1 MNLVR
6 RIIIVLVGISLALL
20 VTVLLVMPD
29 TILSLA
35 VNLTSTNW
43 LIRLPIAILIDA
55 LILAI
60 MVVLVRGERATA
72 TRFNGGL
79 LVKAQGAAVDVSV
92 ESARERVL
100 RAVRAVPDVLSAD
113 AVMKAVNGKA
123 DIELDVVVSRD
134 SVNVPEKQKEIDR
147 ALRQV
152 LNKQLGLQIAGK
164 PRVHLR
170 MGEDDVPATPIVIPA
185 SVPTPVPPPVVEP
198 VKPEPVITAPVKA
211 ETSEFRSGM
220 TLRNDDEN
228 ETPPES
234 VDPAT

>member
-6 RIIIVLVGISLALL
+6 RIIVVVVGVSLAVLVS
-20 VTVLLVMPD
+20 VLLLTPE

-35 VNLTSTNW
+35 VNLTSTSW
-43 LIRLPIAILIDA
+43 LIRLPLVILIDA
-55 LILAI
+55 VILAI
-60 MVVLVRGERATA
+60 IVLLVRGERSAAARAST
-72 TRFNGGL
+72 GL
-79 LVKAQGAAVDVSV
+79 IVKAQGAVADVSV

-100 RAVRAVPDVLSAD
+100 RAVRAVPDVLTAD
-113 AVMKAVNGKA
+113 ATMKAVHGKA
-123 DIELDVVVSRD
+123 DIEMDVLVSHD

-170 MGEDDVPATPIVIPA
+170 MGEEVAATPSAAVVVPPA
-185 SVPTPVPPPVVEP
+185 PLPPPVAEP
-198 VKPEPVITAPVKA
+198 VREEPVAAMPVKS

-220 TLRNDDEN
+220 ALRNDSES
-228 ETPPES
+228 ETQPET
-234 VDPAT
+234 VDPTT